1 MTLARVTNAS
11 NYGIMGKCFS
21 LAVLK
26 NHVTISSKFKPL
38 TPAQE
43 LKAGF
48 TRFQSVIWALYF
60 KEFKIR
66 LGKSK
71 TGIIWVLLEPVIA
84 MVVISTIWLI
94 IRRKTIENVHVML
107 YIGSGFI
114 IYLIVR
120 RGITPIPQGIKS
132 NSSLLNYPG
141 VKPIDTIFA
150 RFILEMWLH
159 MIASILLFASL
170 FWILGIH
177 PTFPDPLLCF
187 QAIGIAAMLSLG
199 IGLLLGIYGTFY
211 ESVGKTVRVFT
222 QPLMIMSGVIYSM
235 NDLPQRGREALSWN
249 PIVHLISAFRQGA
262 FGTKPFAEYDL
273 LYAVYLSIFI
283 LGISFIA
290 YYANRFR
297 LIQK

>member
-1 MTLARVTNAS
+1 MPLT
-11 NYGIMGKCFS
+11 
-21 LAVLK
+21 
-26 NHVTISSKFKPL
+26 SKFKPL

-43 LKAGF
+43 LRTGFRRFKA
-48 TRFQSVIWALYF
+48 VLWALFF

-84 MVVISTIWLI
+84 MMLMSAIWLI

-107 YIGSGFI
+107 YIGCGFI
-114 IYLIVR
+114 IFLIVR
-120 RGITPIPQGIKS
+120 RGISPIPQGIKS

-141 VKPIDTIFA
+141 VKPIDTIFS

-159 MIASILLFASL
+159 AIASILLFAVL
-170 FWILGIH
+170 FWFMGILPH
-177 PTFPDPLLCF
+177 FPDPLLSL
-187 QAIGIAAMLSLG
+187 QAIGAACMLSLG
-199 IGLLLGIYGTFY
+199 IGLLLGVYGTFY
-211 ESVGKTVRVFT
+211 ESIGKTVRVLT

-235 NDLPQRGREALSWN
+235 NDLPAKARIVLSWN
-249 PIVHLISAFRQGA
+249 PIVHLISAFRQGTV
-262 FGTKPFAEYDL
+262 GTKPFIEYDL
-273 LYAVYLSIFI
+273 SYPTFMGVFL

-290 YYANRFR
+290 YFANRFK

>member
-1 MTLARVTNAS
+1 MALT
-11 NYGIMGKCFS
+11 
-21 LAVLK
+21 
-26 NHVTISSKFKPL
+26 SKFKPL
-38 TPAQE
+38 SPTQE
-43 LKAGF
+43 LKAGYL
-48 TRFQSVIWALYF
+48 RFKSVIWALVF

-71 TGIIWVLLEPVIA
+71 TGIIWVLLEPVIS
-84 MVVISTIWLI
+84 MVLMSAIWLV

-107 YIGSGFI
+107 YIGCGFI
-114 IYLIVR
+114 VFLIVR
-120 RGITPIPQGIKS
+120 RAITPIPQGIKS

-159 MIASILLFASL
+159 SIASILLFGLL
-170 FWILGIH
+170 FWTLGIL

-187 QAIGIAAMLSLG
+187 QAVGIAGMMALG

-211 ESVGKTVRVFT
+211 ESVSKAFRIMT
-222 QPLMIMSGVIYSM
+222 QPLMILSGVIYSM

-262 FGTKPFAEYDL
+262 VGIKPFNEYDL
-273 LYAVYLSIFI
+273 SYPTYIAIFL